1 VGIIEHEVWIN
12 ARRETV
18 FNVIS
23 TRQGLDSWWGPV
35 VSASSEIGAVI
46 EFDHGHGEPIQMRV
60 VDFASGERFEWEN
73 VNTFTDPVNPAS
85 EWSGTSISFDLRDG
99 HPTGFPS
106 LDAHFT
112 VDPFTILQFRHIGW
126 PVDARWLAFCNYGWG
141 VTLAG
146 LAEHCEGSGPDGN

>member
-23 TRQGLDSWWGPV
+23 TREGLDSWWGPV

-60 VDFASGERFEWEN
+60 VDYASGERFEWEN

-99 HPTGFPS
+99 HPTGAGRHLRAGAAQRHP
-106 LDAHFT
+106 LRQPG
-112 VDPFTILQFRHIGW
+112 VDLVGDEP
-126 PVDARWLAFCNYGWG
+126 
-141 VTLAG
+141 
-146 LAEHCEGSGPDGN
+146 